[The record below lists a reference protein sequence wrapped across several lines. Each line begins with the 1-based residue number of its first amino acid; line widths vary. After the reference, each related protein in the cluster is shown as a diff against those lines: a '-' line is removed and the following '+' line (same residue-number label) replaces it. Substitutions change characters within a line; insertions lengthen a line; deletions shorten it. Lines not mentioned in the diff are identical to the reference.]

1 MIKQRKSIKLAL
13 NSLAKRS
20 LFFHVSTILI
30 KKKIATTKKRKW
42 LCWPYIFSARIPFF
56 ASLWLQHIRWVER
69 KNGNCFGNYIYVTC
83 SRRRTEFQRLNKF
96 IVTWL
101 WLLRYFPWRL
111 AFAYTFGLNAK
122 TKCPGQRRLYIIWG
136 ENPN

>member
-30 KKKIATTKKRKW
+30 KKKIATTKKEMIV
-42 LCWPYIFSARIPFF
+42 LAIHLFGQNSIFRITF
-56 ASLWLQHIRWVER
+56 AIDSVSWA
-69 KNGNCFGNYIYVTC
+69 KKGNCFGNYIYVTC

-111 AFAYTFGLNAK
+111 AFAYTFGVNAK
-122 TKCPGQRRLYIIWG
+122 TKCPGQRRLFIIWG
-136 ENPN
+136 ENSN